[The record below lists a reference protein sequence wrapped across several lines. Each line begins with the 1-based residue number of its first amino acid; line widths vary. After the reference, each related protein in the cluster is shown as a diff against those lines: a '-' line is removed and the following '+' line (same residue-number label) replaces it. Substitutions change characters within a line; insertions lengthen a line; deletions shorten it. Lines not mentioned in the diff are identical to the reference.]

1 MHASIFSKLP
11 PEKITVLHQSWK
23 NDPLSVD
30 PLWAAWFE
38 GYELGSGEAPGKKE
52 NTGTDAD
59 TSLYTV
65 PPESAEGRGRI
76 SQLIR
81 AYRVMGHQCARFN
94 PLEPPNRPRFPVTPE
109 DMGFQEE
116 DLDQPVNI
124 GTFMDGGTLT
134 LREIINRLQKIY
146 CGAIGFEYHHIDN
159 LGIRSW
165 IEEKIQLRA
174 NGVDYGPEVRREAFF
189 HLCRAE
195 LFEEFLGKHFM
206 GEKRFSLEGGEGA
219 IVLLDAMI

>member
-1 MHASIFSKLP
+1 M
-11 PEKITVLHQSWK
+11 EKRSPVRRSSLGS
-23 NDPLSVD
+23 LVR
-30 PLWAAWFE
+30 
-38 GYELGSGEAPGKKE
+38 GYELGSGEAPGEK

-109 DMGFQEE
+109 DMGFKE

-134 LREIINRLQKIY
+134 LREIIQSAAKNLLWSHRL
-146 CGAIGFEYHHIDN
+146 
-159 LGIRSW
+159 
-165 IEEKIQLRA
+165 
-174 NGVDYGPEVRREAFF
+174 
-189 HLCRAE
+189 
-195 LFEEFLGKHFM
+195 
-206 GEKRFSLEGGEGA
+206 
-219 IVLLDAMI
+219 